1 MFQVSAARRLV
12 DENDGSEGAA
22 KDVIRRGD
30 EVSGAASDRGVGG
43 DGGGAMEVVEVKHG
57 VIVSSKTENVEHV
70 MLPEKERSCCT
81 CSIV

>member
-1 MFQVSAARRLV
+1 M
-12 DENDGSEGAA
+12 DGNDDSDGAA
-22 KDVIRRGD
+22 KDDIRRD
-30 EVSGAASDRGVGG
+30 EVSGAPDDS
-43 DGGGAMEVVEVKHG
+43 GAKQVEVKHG

>member
-1 MFQVSAARRLV
+1 M

-30 EVSGAASDRGVGG
+30 EVSGAASDRGVGVG
-43 DGGGAMEVVEVKHG
+43 GGGGGAMEVVEVKHG